1 MSNVFESADFEEPS
15 PNGTVSRV
23 EVDDAQQCNSSM
35 EYFPTH
41 TQTLGNRTIASY
53 VKNPANS

>member
-23 EVDDAQQCNSSM
+23 EVDDAQQCGSSM
-35 EYFPTH
+35 EYFL
-41 TQTLGNRTIASY
+41 QTPKHWETVRLQDM
-53 VKNPANS
+53 